1 MATGKS
7 GGRRHAHRV
16 AGESAYVLHRYDWS
30 ESSLILDLFT
40 RHHGRV
46 AVVAKGAKRP
56 YSQLRPVLL
65 PFQRLVVAYSSREEE
80 GAEVHTLKT
89 ADWAGGAPMLGGAA
103 LLTGFY
109 LNELLMKLLAR
120 SDPHSLL
127 FDHYAATLP
136 VLSLGDD
143 AGVQAALRAFELVL
157 LREMGVLPELAV
169 DTVTLQAVR
178 EDRRY
183 TLHAEAGVVEAAAG
197 EAGLRGGWLREAE
210 RALEAL
216 AQPQGLAGLQQVC
229 RQALSD
235 LKPALRGLLHYHLG
249 TPVLRTRQ
257 LLMELQQP

>member
-1 MATGKS
+1 
-7 GGRRHAHRV
+7 
-16 AGESAYVLHRYDWS
+16 
-30 ESSLILDLFT
+30 
-40 RHHGRV
+40 
-46 AVVAKGAKRP
+46 
-56 YSQLRPVLL
+56 
-65 PFQRLVVAYSSREEE
+65 
-80 GAEVHTLKT
+80 
-89 ADWAGGAPMLGGAA
+89 
-103 LLTGFY
+103 
-109 LNELLMKLLAR
+109 
-120 SDPHSLL
+120 
-127 FDHYAATLP
+127 

-216 AQPQGLAGLQQVC
+216 AQPQGLAALHQVC
-229 RQALSD
+229 RKALSD